1 MRLTTPT
8 VAATAAVLALAALA
22 AGWWFWWRPAPPAPL
37 PPIAAAPV
45 VEPAPA
51 APAPPPASAA
61 EPRHPITEPE
71 PTANAAN
78 ATGPVDMA
86 GGVATLIG
94 QRALQALLQTDDFV
108 PRIVATVDNLARPAA
123 PARLWPLVPAEGR
136 FLVAQEADG
145 DALIGAD
152 NAARYDRY
160 VALAERLDPAAVA
173 RLYRSAYPQF
183 RQAYASLGFAGARF
197 NDRLV
202 EVIDLLLATPDV
214 APPVAVRLPVIG
226 GPVQPQRPWL
236 LYEYT
241 GAGLQERAIGQRILL
256 RLSPGQRLRARAWLA
271 AFRQQIATP

>member
-22 AGWWFWWRPAPPAPL
+22 AGWWFWWRPAPPAP
-37 PPIAAAPV
+37 PPIVAAPA

-51 APAPPPASAA
+51 APAPVPALAA
-61 EPRHPITEPE
+61 EPRHPIAEPE
-71 PTANAAN
+71 PTANADR
-78 ATGPVDMA
+78 ATRPVDMA
-86 GGVATLIG
+86 GGVAALVG

-123 PARLWPLVPAEGR
+123 PARLWPVVPAEGR

-145 DALIGAD
+145 GALIGAD
-152 NAARYDRY
+152 NAARYERY

-183 RQAYASLGFAGARF
+183 RAAYASLGFAGARF
-197 NDRLV
+197 NDRVV

-236 LYEYT
+236 LYEY
-241 GAGLQERAIGQRILL
+241 ADPGLQERAIGQRVLM
-256 RLSPGQRLRARAWLA
+256 RLSPGQQQRARAWLA